1 MLIFYGIVIF
11 TKLFHT
17 EKNKYSIL
25 KKLLYLFF
33 FFNNFFCTWW
43 NNGISKLSRS
53 YHKDE
58 HLYNEWWYGLIM
70 SLISVTFSLH
80 PL

>member
-33 FFNNFFCTWW
+33 FLIISSVHG
-43 NNGISKLSRS
+43 GIMGFQNLVGHTIK
-53 YHKDE
+53 
-58 HLYNEWWYGLIM
+58 M
-70 SLISVTFSLH
+70 STYTMSGGMD
-80 PL
+80 